1 MARHFEL
8 HSHII
13 STQRIIYND
22 TNKWTLRRA
31 IFKRLLIPIS
41 LHLFVY
47 LFFFHTFLNMKERL
61 LIYFFLFLLLFFV
74 DVQRQGSTNDD
85 FSGRNGHLPSKS
97 YNQDRSGYNGQKWY
111 NEKRG
116 NNRRSDDPRSK
127 SDFNYREQSG
137 GRGGNSSNKQRAE
150 RDVVSA
156 DRESN
161 SSVENNNSRRRPKA
175 KNTHNQTNS
184 GTSSNIFFLAF
195 RENF

>member
-1 MARHFEL
+1 ML
-8 HSHII
+8 
-13 STQRIIYND
+13 
-22 TNKWTLRRA
+22 
-31 IFKRLLIPIS
+31 
-41 LHLFVY
+41 
-47 LFFFHTFLNMKERL
+47 
-61 LIYFFLFLLLFFV
+61 LFL

-97 YNQDRSGYNGQKWY
+97 YNDRSGYNGGKWY

-116 NNRRSDDPRSK
+116 NNRRSEDLRSK

-137 GRGGNSSNKQRAE
+137 GRSGAGSNKQRAE

-184 GTSSNIFFLAF
+184 GKYFTIPLI
-195 RENF
+195 